1 MTTEIRLPQWAM
13 GLTEGEVAHWLKKA
27 GDHVEAGETIA
38 EIEEAKITNVISSP
52 VAGYVLQILVEEGVS
67 VPVLTTLCLI
77 GTQEELQV
85 QTEQPIN
92 VTLPNTS
99 PTVSQPTSLE
109 ANKERLGA
117 TVEVTPVARKL
128 AKELNV
134 DLTSITGSGPG
145 GRITE
150 ADVRQAIEK
159 VPATQQTEIRMSGM
173 REVVAKRMA
182 TSLRDSAQLTLTMQ
196 ADVTD
201 LLFQRNELNAGLS
214 GKVSITDV
222 VVKAVALTLISH
234 PRLNGWVDNEKIS
247 LQPEIHIGIAVALEE
262 GLIAPVLKNVERKSL
277 QEIAEETKLLAQKA
291 RDNTLGISEI
301 SGSTFTLTNLG
312 MYGIDFFTP
321 IINLPEIAILGV
333 GAVKDTPFRKGNDTL
348 WRECLPLSLTI
359 DHRAVDGA
367 PAAMFLRDL
376 TDQLE
381 HIDLRSL

>member
-1 MTTEIRLPQWAM
+1 L
-13 GLTEGEVAHWLKKA
+13 VKKA

-150 ADVRQAIEK
+150 ADVRQTIEK
-159 VPATQQTEIRMSGM
+159 SSGNS
-173 REVVAKRMA
+173 AN
-182 TSLRDSAQLTLTMQ
+182 RDSHEWHARSCCQENGNQFTGFSSTH
-196 ADVTD
+196 AYD
-201 LLFQRNELNAGLS
+201 AG
-214 GKVSITDV
+214 
-222 VVKAVALTLISH
+222 
-234 PRLNGWVDNEKIS
+234 
-247 LQPEIHIGIAVALEE
+247 
-262 GLIAPVLKNVERKSL
+262 
-277 QEIAEETKLLAQKA
+277 
-291 RDNTLGISEI
+291 
-301 SGSTFTLTNLG
+301 
-312 MYGIDFFTP
+312 
-321 IINLPEIAILGV
+321 
-333 GAVKDTPFRKGNDTL
+333 
-348 WRECLPLSLTI
+348 
-359 DHRAVDGA
+359 
-367 PAAMFLRDL
+367 
-376 TDQLE
+376 
-381 HIDLRSL
+381 